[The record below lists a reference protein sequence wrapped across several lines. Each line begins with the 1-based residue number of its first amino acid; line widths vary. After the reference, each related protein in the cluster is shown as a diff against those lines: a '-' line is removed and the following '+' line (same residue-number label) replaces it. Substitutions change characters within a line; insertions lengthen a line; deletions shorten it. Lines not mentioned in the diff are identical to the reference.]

1 MNYTT
6 KHKVLVIVV
15 PILSAAFLAAAT
27 ALILANFSLMPCIS
41 YTYLHV
47 LCPACGATRAL
58 TSLMRGDILMS
69 LRQNAALL
77 VLIIIALMW
86 YIELV
91 LRIFGKNV
99 KLPLIH
105 NVWFYVILGVVLIA
119 YLVLRN
125 FIPEIAPVGTR
136 AGLGIHYN

>member
-1 MNYTT
+1 
-6 KHKVLVIVV
+6 
-15 PILSAAFLAAAT
+15 
-27 ALILANFSLMPCIS
+27 
-41 YTYLHV
+41 
-47 LCPACGATRAL
+47 
-58 TSLMRGDILMS
+58 MRGAILMS

-105 NVWFYVILGVVLIA
+105 SVWFYVILGVVLIA

-136 AGLGIHYN
+136 AGLGINYN